1 MAYVRIKGF
10 KIYQDRH
17 KTWRCYHRATS
28 TAIDLIKNQLGSAG
42 FFSECHRIAKLY
54 DAAATAKP
62 GTLGLLIKQYRA
74 HDSFQNLATRTRR
87 DYQRCFDYL
96 KDIED
101 TPLAKFTPPLVVRIR
116 DTAGKQLGRKWG
128 TYVKT
133 TLSLIFSWGLER
145 GYVDSNP
152 ALRIKGIKKPQDAPD
167 ANRPWSDTERHAV
180 TAEAPEEPVNLMLPI
195 SLMMYCGLDPG
206 DVVKLPKTSI
216 KDGFIDTRRGKT
228 KQPVWLPLPQP
239 VKEALARAKAHQ
251 AITLCASS
259 DGTPWTYSGLD
270 AAWQRLRTKLLK
282 KKLIEPGLTLKGLRH
297 TVATILAEMGYDPQT
312 IADMLGQKTIE
323 MARHYSRRADKRKK
337 LTAVIK
343 NFDEELVKRRTK
355 VV

>member
-17 KTWRCYHRATS
+17 KTWRCYHRATA
-28 TAIDLIKNQLGSAG
+28 TAIDLAKNPLGSAG
-42 FFSECHRIAKLY
+42 FFAECDRITKTFNT
-54 DAAATAKP
+54 AATVKP
-62 GTLGLLIKQYRA
+62 GSLGLLIKEYRA
-74 HDSFQNLATRTRR
+74 HDSFKCLAGRTRK
-87 DYQRCFDYL
+87 DYQKCFDYL

-101 TPLAKFTPPLVVRIR
+101 TALVRFNPPLVVKIR
-116 DTAGKQLGRKWG
+116 DAAGKAMGRKWG

-152 ALRIKGIKKPQDAPD
+152 ALRIKGLKKPKDAPD
-167 ANRPWSDTERHAV
+167 ANRPWSDDEREAV
-180 TAEAPEEPVNLMLPI
+180 HSEAPLSPVNLLLPV
-195 SLMMYCGLDPG
+195 SLMMFCGLDPG
-206 DVVKLPKTSI
+206 DVTNLPKTAV
-216 KDGFIDTRRGKT
+216 KDGLIDTKRGKT
-228 KQPVWLPLPQP
+228 KQPVWLPLPDP
-239 VKEALARAKAHQ
+239 VIEALAKSEPHD

-259 DGTPWTYSGLD
+259 EGTPWTYSGLD
-270 AAWQRLRTKLLK
+270 GAWQRFRAKLLK
-282 KKLIEPGLTLKGLRH
+282 AGKIKTGLTLKGLRH
-297 TVATILAEMGYDPQT
+297 TVATILADMGYDERT
-312 IADMLGQKTIE
+312 IADMLGQQTIE
-323 MARHYSRRADKRKK
+323 MARHYSRRAEKRKK